1 MSLNTDAAS
10 GGAESIENLAV
21 AVHRGSDGA
30 LERLYELFERPL
42 HRYAYGILQNTADAQ
57 EVVQDA
63 MLRAH
68 RALTHRYDEARC
80 ETLSLRPWLFRTV
93 RNLCLN
99 RRRSK
104 MRAAEQPLS
113 AIGDARLEPFVNAHD
128 ADLER
133 EEDVA
138 ALRLAIDT
146 LPLAA
151 RELIILRFIEE
162 LPYAEIAKTV
172 GAGEAALRG
181 KIFRALRQLR
191 SALNDQGT
199 RHAMHIS

>member
-1 MSLNTDAAS
+1 MSVDTDAAS
-10 GGAESIENLAV
+10 GAGSIESLAV
-21 AVHRGSDGA
+21 AVHRGADGA
-30 LERLYELFERPL
+30 LERLFEIFERPL
-42 HRYAYGILQNTADAQ
+42 HRYAYGVLQNSADAQ

-68 RALTHRYDEARC
+68 RALTRRYDEAQC
-80 ETLSLRPWLFRTV
+80 EKLSLRPWLFRTV

-104 MRAAEQPLS
+104 MRAAEQPLG
-113 AIGDARLEPFVNAHD
+113 AIGDTLLEPFVSARD

-133 EEDVA
+133 EQDLA
-138 ALRLAIDT
+138 ALRVAIDA
-146 LPLAA
+146 LPLPA

-172 GAGEAALRG
+172 GATEAALRG

-191 SALNDQGT
+191 GALDEKGIP
-199 RHAMHIS
+199 HAMHIS